1 MFLELHIIQNF
12 APSNLN
18 RDDTGSPKDCEFGSY
33 RRARVSSQC
42 LKRAIRRA
50 FQRQEL
56 VPAADRAIR
65 SKRLLGEL
73 VRRLCEQ
80 GKAET
85 EATAVVEQM
94 LGAVGL
100 PVTEGKT
107 QYLLY
112 LAQREIDGIVALCL
126 DQWAALAGG
135 AQATSGEGAQSGKAK
150 SGKAAKK
157 SAKGA
162 APDGLRSAFA
172 SLLDGG
178 RAVDLALFG
187 RMLADMPEKNVDGAC
202 QIAHALSTHRV
213 NTEFDYYTAVDD
225 LKPEDTSGADM
236 IGTVEFN
243 SACFYRYA
251 NLDLRQLLKNL
262 RGDSALALKA
272 ARAFVQA
279 SIEAVPSG
287 KQHSMGAQNPPSFV
301 AAVLRQQQLWSLANA
316 FAKPVRPNGDTDLIE
331 ASIKALDG
339 HWGKLCETYGGE
351 SVVSGWVSTLEPRAV
366 EYMKQ
371 PPLRLVTI
379 PDLLQSIPQAIQP
392 LLEEKGSA

>member
-1 MFLELHIIQNF
+1 
-12 APSNLN
+12 
-18 RDDTGSPKDCEFGSY
+18 
-33 RRARVSSQC
+33 
-42 LKRAIRRA
+42 
-50 FQRQEL
+50 
-56 VPAADRAIR
+56 
-65 SKRLLGEL
+65 
-73 VRRLCEQ
+73 
-80 GKAET
+80 
-85 EATAVVEQM
+85 
-94 LGAVGL
+94 
-100 PVTEGKT
+100 
-107 QYLLY
+107 
-112 LAQREIDGIVALCL
+112 
-126 DQWAALAGG
+126 
-135 AQATSGEGAQSGKAK
+135 
-150 SGKAAKK
+150 
-157 SAKGA
+157 
-162 APDGLRSAFA
+162 
-172 SLLDGG
+172 
-178 RAVDLALFG
+178 
-187 RMLADMPEKNVDGAC
+187 MLADMPEKNVDGAC